1 MKIKKK
7 QMEIAKNG
15 IGKTDED
22 KKDENTDVKNEEIK
36 KDEELKENSNE
47 AKEEDKMQSDAE
59 VQIKRKVLPRT
70 GADYF
75 NLKLILIN
83 LSLGV
88 IFLAIKFLVLKNK
101 KTDHLA

>member
-1 MKIKKK
+1 
-7 QMEIAKNG
+7 MEIAKDG

-36 KDEELKENSNE
+36 KDEELKE
-47 AKEEDKMQSDAE
+47 EEDKMQSDAE